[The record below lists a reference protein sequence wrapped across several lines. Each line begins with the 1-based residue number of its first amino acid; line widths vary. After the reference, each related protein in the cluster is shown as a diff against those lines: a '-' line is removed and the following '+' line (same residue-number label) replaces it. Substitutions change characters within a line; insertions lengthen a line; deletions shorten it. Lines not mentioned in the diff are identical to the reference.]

1 MRMRRLFLFVSMPV
15 VGLLPAHADVT
26 EVATVLSSTAILE
39 QVATPR
45 SVCSNEQVTVAGK
58 KSGAG
63 AVMGAIAGGALGNQV
78 GNGDGRALATA
89 IGIIGGAALGD
100 RIEGPGQPE
109 TRTVQNCREETTY
122 STRTRGYRVLYQY
135 AGRRYEVE
143 MPYDPGSTLRV
154 RVVPV
159 IN

>member
-1 MRMRRLFLFVSMPV
+1 MRMRRLFLLVSMPV
-15 VGLLPAHADVT
+15 AGLLPAHADVT

-78 GNGDGRALATA
+78 GTA